1 MYSRQ
6 QVPPAFLEPCPL
18 PTNLPMIRTR
28 WTQSTFHWHDH
39 LLNVFIPGLGLEHV
53 VHIEALTKFTQ
64 DALNDNN
71 HTTFLLDSEATLTK
85 EAVLQTE
92 WPQT

>member
-1 MYSRQ
+1 M
-6 QVPPAFLEPCPL
+6 
-18 PTNLPMIRTR
+18 
-28 WTQSTFHWHDH
+28 
-39 LLNVFIPGLGLEHV
+39 

-71 HTTFLLDSEATLTK
+71 HATFLLDSEATLTK